1 MESTFASRVP
11 DTCAI
16 VVAGGSGE
24 RFGDPRGKQF
34 VPVAGLPMLA
44 WSLLA
49 FDAAPSV
56 GLTVVVCAP
65 ERFDEVRD
73 DVLSRLTLDKPVL
86 LAASGAIRQAS
97 CLSGLRRVAAE
108 KCGGLVAIHDA
119 ARPCVRVDD
128 IERVIARVRDDASVD
143 GAILA
148 TRAIDTLKV
157 APTGI
162 IESTPDRADYWYA
175 QTPQV
180 FRLDVALAAHERAER
195 DGFVGTDDAS
205 LVERDGGRVA
215 CVDSSR
221 DNIKVTLPE
230 DLAIAEAALAPG
242 HVSGGVAAGGGEAV

>member
-1 MESTFASRVP
+1 M
-11 DTCAI
+11 
-16 VVAGGSGE
+16 
-24 RFGDPRGKQF
+24 
-34 VPVAGLPMLA
+34 
-44 WSLLA
+44 
-49 FDAAPSV
+49 
-56 GLTVVVCAP
+56 
-65 ERFDEVRD
+65 
-73 DVLSRLTLDKPVL
+73 
-86 LAASGAIRQAS
+86 
-97 CLSGLRRVAAE
+97 
-108 KCGGLVAIHDA
+108 
-119 ARPCVRVDD
+119 RVDD

-242 HVSGGVAAGGGEAV
+242 HVSSGEAAGGGEAV

>member
-1 MESTFASRVP
+1 MESASASRVP

-73 DVLSRLTLDKPVL
+73 DVLSWLTLDKPVL
-86 LAASGAIRQAS
+86 LAASGAVRQAS

-128 IERVIARVRDDASVD
+128 I
-143 GAILA
+143 
-148 TRAIDTLKV
+148 
-157 APTGI
+157 
-162 IESTPDRADYWYA
+162 
-175 QTPQV
+175 
-180 FRLDVALAAHERAER
+180 
-195 DGFVGTDDAS
+195 
-205 LVERDGGRVA
+205 
-215 CVDSSR
+215 
-221 DNIKVTLPE
+221 
-230 DLAIAEAALAPG
+230 
-242 HVSGGVAAGGGEAV
+242 

>member
-1 MESTFASRVP
+1 M
-11 DTCAI
+11 
-16 VVAGGSGE
+16 
-24 RFGDPRGKQF
+24 
-34 VPVAGLPMLA
+34 
-44 WSLLA
+44 
-49 FDAAPSV
+49 
-56 GLTVVVCAP
+56 
-65 ERFDEVRD
+65 
-73 DVLSRLTLDKPVL
+73 
-86 LAASGAIRQAS
+86 
-97 CLSGLRRVAAE
+97 
-108 KCGGLVAIHDA
+108 
-119 ARPCVRVDD
+119 
-128 IERVIARVRDDASVD
+128 
-143 GAILA
+143 
-148 TRAIDTLKV
+148 

-242 HVSGGVAAGGGEAV
+242 HVSSGEAAGGGEAV